1 MKEKI
6 ENGRLTLN
14 QVKYLTL
21 LDKLEQK
28 RGAVQNIA
36 DQCGVRHPTVSRFF
50 KACVEKGYLTESYAF
65 TEKGRRILEWNQK
78 LEQGVREYLVT
89 IGVNEGI
96 DDFVRGMMENVDY
109 NILEKTISK
118 RVVISGT
125 QMKKA
130 APIVVDVSD
139 IMDPGEHRVRIALFR
154 INPMERTQ
162 KSMADRGFEH
172 YARIVHNERE
182 SYLELT
188 VREMHAVSRMNGR
201 ETAGHLAS
209 LKFLYHGILRQAMIE
224 DSKVCIPL
232 DACSY
237 EIFDHGII
245 WGNVNITVTCSVG
258 AAHMPEST
266 ARLIFII

>member
-1 MKEKI
+1 MEEKI

-50 KACVEKGYLTESYAF
+50 KACVD
-65 TEKGRRILEWNQK
+65 
-78 LEQGVREYLVT
+78 
-89 IGVNEGI
+89 EGI

-118 RVVISGT
+118 RAVISST

-130 APIVVDVSD
+130 APIVADVSD

-154 INPMERTQ
+154 MNPMERAQ

-172 YARIVHNERE
+172 FAKIVHNNRE

-201 ETAGHLAS
+201 DTSGHLAS
-209 LKFLYHGILRQAMIE
+209 LKFLYHGMLRQANIE
-224 DSKVCIPL
+224 DGKVRIPL

-266 ARLIFII
+266 ARLVFII

>member
-50 KACVEKGYLTESYAF
+50 KACVEKGYLTENYAF

-118 RVVISGT
+118 RAVISGT
-125 QMKKA
+125 QMKQMK
-130 APIVVDVSD
+130 
-139 IMDPGEHRVRIALFR
+139 
-154 INPMERTQ
+154 N
-162 KSMADRGFEH
+162 
-172 YARIVHNERE
+172 ARISH
-182 SYLELT
+182 
-188 VREMHAVSRMNGR
+188 
-201 ETAGHLAS
+201 
-209 LKFLYHGILRQAMIE
+209 
-224 DSKVCIPL
+224 
-232 DACSY
+232 
-237 EIFDHGII
+237 
-245 WGNVNITVTCSVG
+245 
-258 AAHMPEST
+258 
-266 ARLIFII
+266 